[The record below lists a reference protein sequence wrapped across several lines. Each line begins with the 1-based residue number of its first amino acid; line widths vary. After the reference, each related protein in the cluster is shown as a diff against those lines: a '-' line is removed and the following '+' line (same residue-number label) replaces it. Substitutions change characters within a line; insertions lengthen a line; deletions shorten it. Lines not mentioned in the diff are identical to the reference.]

1 MKRFYIFLMVLLA
14 SSGSLFAQKLNA
26 LISYHPFCSIE
37 MNPYVEFN
45 FTIDGNSVHY
55 AQKANQKY
63 EAEVRI
69 TVDIQ
74 QENKTIQKLD
84 YILTSG
90 EILDTTIFDKNDFYD
105 IKNIALP
112 NGHYFLN
119 FTIQDMFA
127 GGNKVEY
134 TDHITIKYPKDS
146 VAVSRISLLKNIE
159 KVENPN
165 LNLDKYG
172 YRSTPLLYNFVP
184 ANMLFL
190 YQKME
195 IYNTLKVLGE
205 NKTFF
210 VRSYLINRDS
220 RNLSYPENNSVKTY
234 QTANLTLYINQLIV
248 KNLPTGFYILVSEVY
263 SNDSTLLAVSKTL
276 FEREN
281 PSMDI
286 PKDNYD
292 MYNIQGTF
300 VEKFNDDKKLKE
312 YVSYLIPIASPSER
326 VFIKNNIL
334 TATPDQLKQFFFGF
348 WSIRN
353 NVNPEEEWGKYKVQ
367 VDYVNQLYTTGNFKG
382 FKTDRGRVYLQY
394 GAPNSVTE
402 SAFDSHS
409 YPYEIWFYNQA
420 KNQYNVSFIFYNTD
434 LVTRDYDLLHSDM
447 IGEFQD
453 PFWKVKLV
461 NRKTPIFNFDDKSIE
476 EYYGNS
482 VEDDFNY
489 MK

>member
-1 MKRFYIFLMVLLA
+1 MVLLA
-14 SSGSLFAQKLNA
+14 SGGSLYAQKLNA
-26 LISYHPFCSIE
+26 LISYHPYCSTE
-37 MNPYVEFN
+37 MKPYVEFSFN
-45 FTIDGNSVHY
+45 VDGNSVHY
-55 AQKANQKY
+55 AQKPNKQF

-74 QENKTIQKLD
+74 QNHKTVQKLD

-90 EILDTTIFDKNDFYD
+90 DVPDTTIIDKNDFFD

-119 FTIQDMFA
+119 FTIEDLYG

-134 TDHITIKYPKDS
+134 TDHITINYPKDS

-172 YRSTPLLYNFVP
+172 YKSTPLYYNFVP
-184 ANMLFL
+184 TNMMFIF
-190 YQKME
+190 QKME

-210 VRSYLINRDS
+210 VRSYVYNRDS
-220 RNLSYPENNSVKTY
+220 KNITYPENNSVKTY
-234 QTANLTLYINQLIV
+234 QTANLSLYINQLIV

-263 SNDSTLLAVSKTL
+263 SSDSTLLAVSKTM

-281 PSMDI
+281 TSLDI
-286 PKDNYD
+286 PKDNYEL
-292 MYNIQGTF
+292 YNIHGTF
-300 VEKFNDDKKLKE
+300 VEKIIDDKMMRE
-312 YVSYLIPIASPSER
+312 YVSYLVPIASPAEK
-326 VFIKNNIL
+326 VFIKNNIN
-334 TATPDQLKQFFFGF
+334 TGTPDQLRQFFFGF

-353 NVNPEEEWGKYKVQ
+353 NANPEAEWAKYKVQ

-382 FKTDRGRVYLQY
+382 YKTDRGRVYLQY
-394 GAPNSVTE
+394 GAPSSVYE
-402 SAFDSHS
+402 APFDSHS
-409 YPYEIWFYNQA
+409 YPYEMWFFNQA
-420 KNQYNVSFIFYNTD
+420 KNQYNVTFVFYNTD
-434 LVTRDYDLLHSDM
+434 LVTSDYSLLHSDM
-447 IGEFQD
+447 IGELQD

-482 VEDDFNY
+482 VEDDFKY